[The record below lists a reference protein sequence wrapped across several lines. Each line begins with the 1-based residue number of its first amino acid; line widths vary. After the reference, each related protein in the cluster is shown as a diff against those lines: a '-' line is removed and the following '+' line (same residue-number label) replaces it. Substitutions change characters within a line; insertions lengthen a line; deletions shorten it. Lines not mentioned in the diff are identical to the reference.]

1 MEPNSLPTSITHQ
14 HQEVA
19 DVIEWSYQKTRIAK
33 ENIYIL
39 LIALLLF
46 GTAALFITFQVLTG
60 AISDKIIFEKAGV
73 IIFMI
78 IMWSMTVGILVS
90 LFSLTTSCEAIHIS
104 DDKILLRYSGKGTP
118 RSKQFNKNNLMGLSY
133 KDGRYHALNSD
144 EDEALPAL
152 SIFYARRYKGG
163 IEEREAKFALW
174 MHPEDKYQLF
184 LFLQHIFKE
193 RGYHITYRLNDRPSW

>member
-1 MEPNSLPTSITHQ
+1 MEPNSLPTSITHK
-14 HQEVA
+14 HQEEA
-19 DVIEWSYQKTRIAK
+19 DVIAWSYQKTRIAK

-39 LIALLLF
+39 PIALLLF
-46 GTAALFITFQVLTG
+46 GAAALFITFQVLTG
-60 AISDKIIFEKAGV
+60 AISDKILFEKAGM

-78 IMWSMTVGILVS
+78 IMWTITAGILVS

-104 DDKILLRYSGKGTP
+104 DDKILLRYSGKGAP
-118 RSKQFNKNNLMGLSY
+118 KSKQFNKNNLMGLAY
-133 KDGRYHALNSD
+133 KDGRHHGS
-144 EDEALPAL
+144 DEALPAL
-152 SIFYARRYKGG
+152 SIFYAPRYKGG
-163 IEEREAKFALW
+163 IEEREAKFAIW